1 LKALKPQGPEEE
13 LSKYL
18 PSLADE
24 FFGLIITII
33 SARYTVGVG
42 QVNKT
47 IKFFLQRKQI
57 VGKFVPHR
65 YVNWPFSYTGDET

>member
-1 LKALKPQGPEEE
+1 MLLLKALKPQGPEEE

-24 FFGLIITII
+24 FFGLIITIF

-42 QVNKT
+42 QVCCESSK
-47 IKFFLQRKQI
+47 
-57 VGKFVPHR
+57 P
-65 YVNWPFSYTGDET
+65 YE